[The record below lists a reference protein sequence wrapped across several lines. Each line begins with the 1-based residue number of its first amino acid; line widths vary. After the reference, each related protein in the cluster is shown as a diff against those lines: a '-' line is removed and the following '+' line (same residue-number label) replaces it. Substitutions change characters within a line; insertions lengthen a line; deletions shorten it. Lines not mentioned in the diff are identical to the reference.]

1 MIRNIVFDM
10 GQVMIRFDPEMFMD
24 RAGIYDPDDR
34 KLIRNELFRS
44 VEWAQMDEGTLT
56 EETAE
61 PTILNRIPERLK
73 ETVRELLYNWAFPR
87 EQIPGMED
95 LVRRLKETGYRIWL
109 LSNASAMQPKYWQKV
124 PVSRYFDG
132 TLISCDVKTVKPSRE
147 IYKLFTEKFSLKP
160 EECLFIDDA
169 PANVAGAIACG
180 WQGIVF
186 HGDAD
191 ELERKMIA
199 SGINIKGK

>member
-24 RAGIYDPDDR
+24 RADIHDPGDR

-61 PTILNRIPERLK
+61 PKIMARIPEKLR

-87 EQIPGMED
+87 EQIPGM
-95 LVRRLKETGYRIWL
+95 
-109 LSNASAMQPKYWQKV
+109 SNASAMQPKYWQKV
-124 PVSRYFDG
+124 PASRYFDG
-132 TLISCDVKTVKPSRE
+132 TLISCNVHAVKPCKE
-147 IYKLFTEKFSLKP
+147 IYRIFSEKYHLKP

-191 ELERKMIA
+191 ELERKLVDF
-199 SGINIKGK
+199 GINIIEKK

>member
-95 LVRRLKETGYRIWL
+95 LVRRLKETGYGIWL

-132 TLISCDVKTVKPSRE
+132 TMISCDVKVVKPSRE
-147 IYKLFTEKFSLKP
+147 IYRLFTEKFILKA